1 MVRPSNIKA
10 GATPEISGHGRIFEG
25 SQNRPSTQSQTMRRL
40 EIPSSPRTEMERTR
54 LARRLWLFRTI
65 AILAGLIAIVRAAST
80 INTFNN
86 SCDEPYHVAA
96 AVGLYDAH
104 KLISGTEQP
113 PVSRLVAAIPLYLS
127 GVHLP
132 AQSRGSGV
140 IGEPE
145 TYAQGSDELL
155 HSAVP
160 YEVILR
166 RVRLTMLVFPA
177 LTLFFLYLLGR
188 WLIGEIPALLATVF
202 FSTDPTF
209 LGHSIWICTDMA
221 ACAGYLAAAYFG
233 TRWVLYRGTGRA
245 AAAAT
250 AMALAFSSK
259 FSCFIV
265 LPGLIALLLV
275 RPIPHMIATHQWD
288 WKTLVRRWPRL
299 REVAVFS
306 VVGFVVLWATYLFN
320 VGTLN
325 DQTAF
330 GPSNKFW
337 ATWQKLP
344 HVIKN
349 TPIPMPSLPLGI
361 IKLLGHLRYGHW
373 AYLNGQFR
381 LQGWWYYF
389 PESLLLKS
397 PIALLA
403 GLLIAGLLLFK
414 RPRPQL
420 MTVIAL
426 LIPPAIFMASAM
438 KSNVDI
444 GIRHILPVIPFLYLI
459 VAAQLVRARLMPL
472 LLVLICVAFVETAV
486 AHPDYESYYNI
497 AAGGEAGGGKYL
509 SDSNIEW
516 GQYVGELSDWLHE
529 PAQAGKPY
537 TLRLF
542 MYPMTP
548 LLEHLGLDP
557 AATTRPPSG
566 LFCISQNVQSG
577 LLGPSHDN
585 SETPSPAHDYSW
597 LKAYP
602 LVARFGAI
610 NVYDLSAN
618 PRTDDGPVIKH
629 Q

>member
-1 MVRPSNIKA
+1 MPIAPQTEV
-10 GATPEISGHGRIFEG
+10 GRIHV
-25 SQNRPSTQSQTMRRL
+25 
-40 EIPSSPRTEMERTR
+40 TR
-54 LARRLWLFRTI
+54 GLWVFRI
-65 AILAGLIAIVRAAST
+65 VAILAGVTAIARVAST
-80 INTFNN
+80 IGTFNN
-86 SCDEPYHVAA
+86 SCDEPYHISA
-96 AVGLYDAH
+96 AVGLYDTH
-104 KLISGTEQP
+104 KLISGIEQP

-132 AQSRGSGV
+132 VQSRGSAV

-145 TYAQGSDELL
+145 TYVQGTDELL
-155 HSAVP
+155 HSRVP

-166 RVRLTMLVFPA
+166 RVRLAMLVFSA
-177 LTLFFLYLLGR
+177 LTLVFLYLLGR

-209 LGHSIWICTDMA
+209 LGHSMWVCTDMA

-250 AMALAFSSK
+250 AVALAFSSK

-265 LPGLIALLLV
+265 LPGLVVLMLV
-275 RPIPHMIATHQWD
+275 RPLPRMIATRQWD

-299 REVAVFS
+299 REVAVFC
-306 VVGFVVLWATYLFN
+306 VVGFFVVWATYLFN

-344 HVIKN
+344 QVIKN

-361 IKLLGHLRYGHW
+361 IKLIGHLRYGHW
-373 AYLNGQFR
+373 AYLNGQYR
-381 LQGWWYYF
+381 LQGWWFYF
-389 PESLLLKS
+389 PETLVLKS
-397 PIALLA
+397 PLALLA

-426 LIPPAIFMASAM
+426 LIPPAIFMAAAM

-459 VAAQLVRARLMPL
+459 VASQFVRARLTPL
-472 LLVLICVAFVETAV
+472 LLVLICVAFVETA
-486 AHPDYESYYNI
+486 AARPDYESFYNI

-516 GQYVGELSDWLHE
+516 GQYVGELSRWLHA

-542 MYPMTP
+542 MYPVTP
-548 LLEHLGLDP
+548 LMQHLGLDP
-557 AATTRPPSG
+557 AAATRPPSG
-566 LFCISQNVQSG
+566 LFCISQNVESG
-577 LLGPSHDN
+577 LLGPSRDN
-585 SETPSPAHDYSW
+585 PELPSPAHDYSW
-597 LKAYP
+597 LKAYR

-610 NVYDLSAN
+610 DVYNLGAT